1 MQRQSQPLV
10 VLALPFLL
18 CCVFTLSI
26 PGAERRRGDTAGGLR
41 GSGCWELTKERPRS
55 GGCDADHMLRP
66 LLNRERGPT
75 CIFVCTCVCMLASPH
90 RLHHACIMLVS
101 QGWFHHTH
109 THTHTHTHEDLV
121 NVAAGIAEKHAL
133 ALHLLTQK
141 CCVSLSFSLS
151 LSLPVSF
158 SLSPSLSH
166 TPHSC
171 TSLFLPSSLSL
182 FLPHPLS
189 LTLPPSLPLC
199 ACVRV
204 YEHEERDLVL
214 VLHSRFKSPRA
225 VPGHSL

>member
-1 MQRQSQPLV
+1 MSVCEKKGESQRQRERQRERQERERERERERARASARSQGVQRQSQPLV

-101 QGWFHHTH
+101 QCWFHTTH

-133 ALHLLTQK
+133 ALHLLTQ
-141 CCVSLSFSLS
+141 
-151 LSLPVSF
+151 
-158 SLSPSLSH
+158 H
-166 TPHSC
+166 
-171 TSLFLPSSLSL
+171 
-182 FLPHPLS
+182 
-189 LTLPPSLPLC
+189 
-199 ACVRV
+199 A
-204 YEHEERDLVL
+204 
-214 VLHSRFKSPRA
+214 A
-225 VPGHSL
+225 